1 MMLLSKVTCT
11 IRRMLDTGKPTSATS
26 GMDVRLTPQ
35 LTEAL
40 GTLER
45 TIEQFAANHSIGG
58 EIPFRL
64 NLVLDELVTNSV
76 NYALLEVEE
85 PELRVRLLHTPEG
98 VVAQLE
104 DNGAAFDPFQDA
116 PVPDTDQALD
126 DRPIGGLGV
135 FFVTQFTDSA
145 TYKRDGGVNRITL
158 RMKLET

>member
-1 MMLLSKVTCT
+1 MMPLSKVTCT
-11 IRRMLDTGKPTSATS
+11 IRRMLDTGKPTSAAS
-26 GMDVRLTPQ
+26 GVDVRLTPQ
-35 LTEAL
+35 LAAAL
-40 GTLER
+40 GTLAQ
-45 TIEQFAANHSIGG
+45 TIEQFAAKHSIGG
-58 EIPFRL
+58 EITFRL

-76 NYALLEVEE
+76 NYALPQVEE

-116 PVPDTDQALD
+116 PVPATDQALD

-145 TYKRDGGVNRITL
+145 SYERNAGVNRITL
-158 RMKLET
+158 RMRLET